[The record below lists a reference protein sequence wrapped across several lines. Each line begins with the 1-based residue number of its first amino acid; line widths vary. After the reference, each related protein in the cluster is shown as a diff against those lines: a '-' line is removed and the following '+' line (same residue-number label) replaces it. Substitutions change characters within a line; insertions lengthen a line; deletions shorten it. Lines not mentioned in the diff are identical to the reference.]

1 MKILRNAPVW
11 IGGGTMDNKPRIRIV
26 NLLYLL
32 TLLAY
37 VYLGGTLVELVKND
51 LLQIVIVQVVLI
63 LPSICY
69 LLWLKQPIG
78 EVLSVNGMS
87 FGTGVLVL
95 LFTAL
100 LSPLMTFLNALSLL
114 FTDYTVTDS
123 MLSISEETPFLV
135 MLICVAVIPA
145 IHEEVIYRGVF
156 FQEYRKTSPLMGAL
170 LSAFLFGLMHG
181 NLNQFVY
188 TFVLGFAFAMMV
200 EATGTLLSSMLMHFA
215 INGTSVVLMY
225 ILPKLQALLENATP
239 EGMGM
244 ELEQVEEIITLPMV
258 MTYLVPALIF
268 TPLAVVVYREIA
280 KRCGRYE
287 HLVEGLKEKGRFKKL
302 VKLITIPLLA
312 AVIWLVANIV
322 ASELMA

>member
-1 MKILRNAPVW
+1 MSTKN
-11 IGGGTMDNKPRIRIV
+11 RIV
-26 NLLYLL
+26 NLLYLV
-32 TLLAY
+32 TLLVYA
-37 VYLGGTLVELVKND
+37 YLGGALAELVKNE
-51 LLQIVIVQVVLI
+51 LLQIVIVQVVII

-69 LLWLKQPIG
+69 LIWLKQPVE
-78 EVLSVNGMS
+78 EVLSIKRMS

-95 LFTAL
+95 LFAAL
-100 LSPLMTFLNALSLL
+100 LSPLMTFINALSLL

-123 MLSISEETPFLV
+123 MLSISQDVPFVV
-135 MLICVAVIPA
+135 MLVCIAVIPA
-145 IHEEVIYRGVF
+145 IHEEVLYRGVL

-170 LSAFLFGLMHG
+170 LSALLFGLMHG
-181 NLNQFVY
+181 NLNQFAY

-225 ILPKLQALLENATP
+225 LLPKLQAFLEYTAS
-239 EGMGM
+239 ESV
-244 ELEQVEEIITLPMV
+244 ELEQVEEVITLPMV
-258 MTYLVPALIF
+258 LTYLVPALIF

-302 VKLITIPLLA
+302 VKMITIPLLA
-312 AVIWLVANIV
+312 AMIWLVANMIAV
-322 ASELMA
+322 EILT

>member
-1 MKILRNAPVW
+1 
-11 IGGGTMDNKPRIRIV
+11 MDKKLRIRIV
-26 NLLYLL
+26 NLLYLV

-37 VYLGGTLVELVKND
+37 SYLGGALVELVEND
-51 LLQIVIVQVVLI
+51 LIQIVIVQVVLV

-69 LLWLKQPIG
+69 LLWLKQPMG
-78 EVLSVNGMS
+78 EVLSVKGMS

-123 MLSISEETPFLV
+123 MMTMATETPFLL
-135 MLICVAVIPA
+135 MLIGVALIPA

-170 LSAFLFGLMHG
+170 LSALLFGLMHG

-188 TFVLGFAFAMMV
+188 TFVLGFSFAMMV

-215 INGTSVVLMY
+215 INGTSVVLIY
-225 ILPKLQALLENATP
+225 LLPKLQAFVENAAP
-239 EGMGM
+239 EAM
-244 ELEQVEEIITLPMV
+244 ELEQVEEVITLPMV

-287 HLVEGLKEKGRFKKL
+287 HLVEGLKEKGHFMKL

-312 AVIWLVANIV
+312 AMIWLIV
-322 ASELMA
+322 NMIALELLA